1 MRKSVRLILFSL
13 LIFSVV
19 LAACSKIENSPA
31 NTVQAYWE
39 AVVARDRDTI
49 SQITCAD
56 YEGTALNNFDS
67 FQSVELKLEGISCT
81 TSEQSDGSV
90 EVNCN
95 GLLKAS
101 YGAEDTDFDLSIY
114 RYQMVN
120 DKGSWLICGE
130 K

>member
-13 LIFSVV
+13 MILSVV
-19 LAACSKIENSPA
+19 LTACSKIENSPA

-49 SQITCAD
+49 SQLTCAD
-56 YEGTALNNFDS
+56 YEVTALNNFDS
-67 FQSVELKLEGISCT
+67 FQSVELKLEGISCAS
-81 TSEQSDGSV
+81 SELPDGSA
-90 EVNCN
+90 EVNCT

-114 RYQMVN
+114 RYQMVSE
-120 DKGSWLICGE
+120 KGSWLICGE